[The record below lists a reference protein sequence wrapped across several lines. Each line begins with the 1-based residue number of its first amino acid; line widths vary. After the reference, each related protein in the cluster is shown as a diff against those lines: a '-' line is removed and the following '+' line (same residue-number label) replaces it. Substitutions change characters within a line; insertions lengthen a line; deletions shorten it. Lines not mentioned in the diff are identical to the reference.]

1 MSHNRLTGGLEPLS
15 GCKEL
20 LGLDLYDNQVPY
32 PYLPLDPNLGPNPTQ
47 PLTLALALALTLT
60 LTRRTHALTL
70 TVALAR
76 RAHAL

>member
-32 PYLPLDPNLGPNPTQ
+32 PYLPLDPNLGPNLGPNPT
-47 PLTLALALALTLT
+47 
-60 LTRRTHALTL
+60 
-70 TVALAR
+70 
-76 RAHAL
+76 